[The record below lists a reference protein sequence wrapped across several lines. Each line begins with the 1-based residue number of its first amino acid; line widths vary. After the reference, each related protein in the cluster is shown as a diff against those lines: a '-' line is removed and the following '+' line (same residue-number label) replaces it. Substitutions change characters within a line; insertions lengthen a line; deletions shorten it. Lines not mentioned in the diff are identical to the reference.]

1 MRDPQKIIAVT
12 LAIILHVLVM
22 ASFVF
27 AFDWARRDVEPLP
40 LAVTATL
47 VSADEPVR
55 PPVVEQESE
64 PEPESE
70 SEPEPVPEPE
80 EPEPDPAAEAR
91 AKAEEQ
97 ARLEELRREQQRQE
111 EARLQRIEDEK
122 RKAEEEARRKAAEE
136 EAQRK
141 READLER
148 KRVEAERLRKEEE
161 ERQRLENERQR
172 REAEARQL
180 QEQVEAEDRRL
191 AARNSEDAAAYEY
204 AIKQKVQRAWIKPAS
219 APRDLNCEVNVKQ
232 NQNGD
237 VLSVTVVRCNGDDI
251 VVRSIE
257 AAVRKASPLP
267 EAPNPLLF
275 DADLVFDFVPGDQ

>member
-55 PPVVEQESE
+55 PPVVEQEPE
-64 PEPESE
+64 PEPE

-97 ARLEELRREQQRQE
+97 ARLEELRRDQQRQE

-141 READLER
+141 QEAELER
-148 KRVEAERLRKEEE
+148 QREQAERRRKEEE
-161 ERQRLENERQR
+161 EQQRQENERLR
-172 REAEARQL
+172 REEEERQL

-191 AARNSEDAAAYEY
+191 SARNSEDMAAYEF
-204 AIKQKVQRAWIKPAS
+204 AIQQERAARLDQTCQCAARSELRDQREAESERRRPVRHGRELQRRCHRRAIHRSGGAQGLAFAAAS
-219 APRDLNCEVNVKQ
+219 Q
-232 NQNGD
+232 
-237 VLSVTVVRCNGDDI
+237 S
-251 VVRSIE
+251 
-257 AAVRKASPLP
+257 AAV
-267 EAPNPLLF
+267 
-275 DADLVFDFVPGDQ
+275 